1 MNRTSQL
8 IMLLGMVVWG
18 LFAGPPVDAQGSAL
32 VDLGVGTG
40 YGLNNN
46 GQVILSTGLYSNGTV
61 TPLPALPGTTAPAV
75 GIAINDSGLVAGNA
89 GGSAVSYVNGTLTDL
104 EPLVFSP
111 PLNLY
116 NDTIATGVS
125 ANGQIVGAGVS
136 LSCCSVNFFVYS
148 STSGAVGG
156 PQDPDCT
163 GTDICSGTLIPP
175 LNVPLG
181 INNAGEFVGTFGE
194 PTSAFLYGNGAFT
207 TIGSGIA
214 YAINNAGQ
222 VTGTLAFGGGVNTYA
237 FLYTGGTPTNLGALP
252 GGTSS
257 TAFAINSTGQVVGAS
272 GVAGGT
278 GTHGFFYSGVMID
291 LNSLISA
298 GDPLKP
304 YVTLTEARGINNTN
318 LVLAN
323 GIDSRTN
330 LGHAYLIQAPFISFT
345 PGTLSFGTIA
355 VGATS
360 ASQTVTVSNPGTESI
375 SISLSVSANFSQ
387 TNNCGTSLA
396 AGAQCMVTVAF
407 RPTVAGALSG
417 GLTVTSSSV
426 SYVVAL
432 SGTAPATASLT
443 PSAATA
449 FIGQPLTL
457 TWTSSPGATCTAT
470 SSSQNKLFNGS
481 IAHSGSVSLTEITAG
496 TVTYAIHCAA
506 PGTSAVDSSTSVTW
520 SLPTVAVTLSASSS
534 TITTGQSIVLT
545 WSSTYATSCTATG
558 GGVGDGWPGTKT
570 ANGSQTVTEAYALAA
585 ASVSLKFTLT
595 CSATVNGP
603 TSTASA
609 QVTENAAPKSS
620 GGGGGA
626 LDLTLLLALG
636 GFIALQARARR
647 FR

>member
-1 MNRTSQL
+1 MNRTSRS
-8 IMLLGMVVWG
+8 IMILCIVVLG
-18 LFAGPPVDAQGSAL
+18 LFAGPPVDAQSSAL

-89 GGSAVSYVNGTLTDL
+89 GGSAVSYLNGTLIDL

-111 PLNLY
+111 PLDLY

-148 STSGAVGG
+148 STSGAIGG

-163 GTDICSGTLIPP
+163 GSDICSGSLTPP

-181 INNAGEFVGTFGE
+181 INDAGEFVGTYGE
-194 PTSAFLYGNGAFT
+194 PASAFLYSNGAFT
-207 TIGSGIA
+207 TIGPGIA

-222 VTGTLAFGGGVNTYA
+222 VTGTLAFGGVNTYA
-237 FLYTGGTPTNLGALP
+237 FLYTSGTPTNLGALP
-252 GGTSS
+252 GGTTS
-257 TAFAINSTGQVVGAS
+257 TGFAINSTGQVVGAS
-272 GVAGGT
+272 GVSSGA
-278 GTHGFFYSGVMID
+278 GTHGFFYSGAMID

-298 GDPLKP
+298 TDPLKP
-304 YVTLTEARGINNTN
+304 YVTLTEARGINDTN
-318 LVLAN
+318 LVLVN

-330 LGHAYLIQAPFISFT
+330 VGHAYLIQAPFISFT
-345 PGTLSFGTIA
+345 PGTLFFGTIA

-360 ASQTVTVSNPGTESI
+360 ASQTVTVSNPGTASI

-407 RPTVAGALSG
+407 RPTVAGGLSG

-432 SGTAPATASLT
+432 SGTAPVTASLT
-443 PSAATA
+443 PSSAAA

-481 IAHSGSVSLTEITAG
+481 VAHSGSVSLTEITAG

-520 SLPTVAVTLSASSS
+520 SLPTVTVALSASPS

-558 GGVGDGWPGTKT
+558 GGVGDGWPGTKP
-570 ANGSQTVTEAYALAA
+570 ANGSQAVTEAYALAA

-626 LDLTLLLALG
+626 LDLTSLLTLG
-636 GFIALQARARR
+636 GLIPLRARARR